1 MEATG
6 VLAKTVEA
14 SAVLELPTATLKSL
28 VVDRLRDEI
37 VSGKYKPG
45 ERLNESKLAREFKVS
60 RIPVREALTKLHEQG
75 LVMNHPR
82 RGMFVNTLSEED
94 TQKINSVRIVLEAE
108 ALKLCR
114 AKLTKE
120 RESHLDKLVVRME
133 QWERGSELDAAAL
146 DLEFHQA
153 FWIYTDNNYLER
165 ILSSL
170 VPVLLAHQALDSI
183 SHELIRW
190 KLNHHRAL
198 LEVIQGK
205 SKQTPEEAIL
215 VHLQVYKNP
224 ESFSSLAYAY
234 KTGE

>member
-1 MEATG
+1 MEST
-6 VLAKTVEA
+6 
-14 SAVLELPTATLKSL
+14 AVRELPSATLKAL
-28 VVDRLRDEI
+28 VVDRIRGEI
-37 VSGKYKPG
+37 VSGRYKPG

-75 LVMNHPR
+75 LLMNHPR

-120 RESHLDKLVVRME
+120 RERHLDRLVVGME

-146 DLEFHQA
+146 DLDFHKA
-153 FWIYTDNNYLER
+153 FWTYSDNNYLER
-165 ILSSL
+165 TLSSL
-170 VPVLLAHQALDSI
+170 VPVLLAHHALDSI
-183 SHELIRW
+183 GHELVRW
-190 KLNHHRAL
+190 RLNHHRAL
-198 LEVIQGK
+198 LEVIQGT

-215 VHLQVYKNP
+215 VHLRIAYNSP
-224 ESFSSLAYAY
+224 ERFSSLAC
-234 KTGE
+234 TTIIGQRG

>member
-1 MEATG
+1 MEST
-6 VLAKTVEA
+6 
-14 SAVLELPTATLKSL
+14 AVRELPSATLKAL
-28 VVDRLRDEI
+28 VVDRIREEI
-37 VSGKYKPG
+37 VSGRYKPG

-75 LVMNHPR
+75 LLMNHPR

-120 RESHLDKLVVRME
+120 RERHLDKLVVRME

-146 DLEFHQA
+146 DLEFHKA
-153 FWIYTDNNYLER
+153 FWIYSDNNYLER
-165 ILSSL
+165 TLSSL
-170 VPVLLAHQALDSI
+170 VPVLLAHHALDSI
-183 SHELIRW
+183 GHELVRW
-190 KLNHHRAL
+190 RLNHHRAL
-198 LEVIQGK
+198 LEVIQGT

-215 VHLQVYKNP
+215 VHLRIAYNNP
-224 ESFSSLAYAY
+224 ERFSSLACRSANAPR
-234 KTGE
+234 G